1 MSKSN
6 QCRGLNLFSVAPS
19 DRAVRGLDKD
29 GCFHVARAAFAAAAR
44 DAYRAWH
51 HFCMSN
57 HVDYEAEREARE
69 EDFEAKMEGLDS
81 YLRDLEGLAATTV
94 EDGKDQV
101 KKAMENTKTR

>member
-1 MSKSN
+1 M
-6 QCRGLNLFSVAPS
+6 
-19 DRAVRGLDKD
+19 
-29 GCFHVARAAFAAAAR
+29 ARAAHAAAAR

-51 HFCMSN
+51 HFCMSH
-57 HVDYEAEREARE
+57 HVEYEAEREARE

-81 YLRDLEGLAATTV
+81 YLRDLEGLAATTAE